1 MLTSSPTEKHFDSCS
16 PRSPPTRISRLNPGS
31 LVLGRGS
38 RNRVAAK
45 IGGGGR
51 EYVGLGLRFVGGDDA
66 ALDEMFMKGS
76 GCAIV
81 YRMRWPS
88 GGFAGFSS
96 SCLIIVIDC
105 ASHGSVTVA
114 MIWSGSSK

>member
-1 MLTSSPTEKHFDSCS
+1 M
-16 PRSPPTRISRLNPGS
+16 
-31 LVLGRGS
+31 LGRGS

-51 EYVGLGLRFVGGDDA
+51 EYVGLSLRFVGGDD
-66 ALDEMFMKGS
+66 EMLMNGS

-88 GGFAGFSS
+88 GGFVGFSS